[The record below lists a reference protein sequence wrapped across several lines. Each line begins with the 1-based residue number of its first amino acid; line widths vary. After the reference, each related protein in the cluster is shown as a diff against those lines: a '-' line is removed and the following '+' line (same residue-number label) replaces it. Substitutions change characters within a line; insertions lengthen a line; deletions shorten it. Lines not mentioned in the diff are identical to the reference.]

1 MDCTICAFET
11 WPRRGFSTSSGCG
24 WRLGLPWQVRAGD
37 PGRAGPSGVGDLA
50 VAHEAAEMVSGVAA
64 LPGGLRQREGRLVP
78 LPERGLELGR
88 AAFERHG
95 RRLAPV
101 PAERLGLRPPGDWQG
116 LDGRAARCARTFGS
130 ISSARRPPGL
140 RVHSQSP
147 SASLRSASVR
157 AGSPS
162 PRRTERSARSTRRP
176 RSASPAARATA

>member
-1 MDCTICAFET
+1 
-11 WPRRGFSTSSGCG
+11 
-24 WRLGLPWQVRAGD
+24 
-37 PGRAGPSGVGDLA
+37 
-50 VAHEAAEMVSGVAA
+50 MVSGVAA
-64 LPGGLRQREGRLVP
+64 LPGGLRQREGGLVP

-88 AAFERHG
+88 AALERDG
-95 RRLAPV
+95 RSVAPV

-157 AGSPS
+157 PGSPS
-162 PRRTERSARSTRRP
+162 PRRTERSARSTHLLTFS
-176 RSASPAARATA
+176 SAP